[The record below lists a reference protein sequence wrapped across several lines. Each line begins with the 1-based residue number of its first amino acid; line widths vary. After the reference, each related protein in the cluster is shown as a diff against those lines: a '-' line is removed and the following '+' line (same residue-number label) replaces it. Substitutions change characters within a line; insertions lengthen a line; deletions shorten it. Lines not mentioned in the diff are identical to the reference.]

1 MESPSAPARPA
12 RPHPCDPAA
21 AAEPSPPQRPARP
34 RLVVL
39 DGFTTNPGDLC
50 WEPLEQLGQLTVHA
64 RTPPELVAERLAGA
78 DLVFTNKTRLRAAD
92 LAGAPPLRG
101 NGMLAPG
108 HDVVDGAAA
117 AARGV
122 PLCNVP
128 EYGTAS
134 VAQAVFALL
143 LELTNQTGH
152 HAALVRQG
160 RWSAGPDFS
169 FWEGSL
175 TELAGL
181 TFGVVGLG
189 RIGLAVAAIARA
201 FGMEVLAHRRQPISA
216 EGVTGVDF
224 ATLLASCDVV
234 SLHCPL
240 TPQTRGLI
248 DGERI
253 AWMKPGALLINT
265 GRGPLVN
272 EADLAAALHS
282 GRLGGAGLDV
292 LSLEPPDPTNPL
304 LHAPNCVIT
313 PHIAWATRSAR
324 ERLIR
329 AAAANAAAILAGA
342 PQSVVNG
349 V

>member
-1 MESPSAPARPA
+1 MESPSAPA
-12 RPHPCDPAA
+12 AA
-21 AAEPSPPQRPARP
+21 PEPLLSTLEPRP

-39 DGFTTNPGDLC
+39 DGFTTNPGDLS
-50 WEPLEQLGQLTVHA
+50 WEPLARLGELNVYA

-78 DLVFTNKTRLRAAD
+78 DVVFTNKTRLTAAD
-92 LAGAPPLRG
+92 LDAAPQLRG
-101 NGMLAPG
+101 IGMLSTG

-128 EYGTAS
+128 EYSTAS

-143 LELTNQTGH
+143 LELTNRTGH
-152 HAALVRQG
+152 HASLVRQG
-160 RWSAGPDFS
+160 RWSAGPDFA
-169 FWEGSL
+169 FWDGSL

-181 TFGVVGLG
+181 RFGVVGLG

-216 EGVTGVDF
+216 EGVTGVDLP
-224 ATLLASCDVV
+224 TLLASCDVV

-248 DGERI
+248 DAERI
-253 AWMKPGALLINT
+253 ALMKPGALLINT

-304 LHAPNCVIT
+304 LQAPNCVIT

-324 ERLIR
+324 QRLIE

>member
-50 WEPLEQLGQLTVHA
+50 WEPLEQLGQLSVHA

-78 DLVFTNKTRLRAAD
+78 DLVFTNKTRLSAAD
-92 LAGAPPLRG
+92 LAGAPQLRG
-101 NGMLAPG
+101 ICMLATG

>member
-1 MESPSAPARPA
+1 
-12 RPHPCDPAA
+12 
-21 AAEPSPPQRPARP
+21 
-34 RLVVL
+34 
-39 DGFTTNPGDLC
+39 
-50 WEPLEQLGQLTVHA
+50 
-64 RTPPELVAERLAGA
+64 
-78 DLVFTNKTRLRAAD
+78 
-92 LAGAPPLRG
+92 
-101 NGMLAPG
+101 
-108 HDVVDGAAA
+108 VVDGAAA

-128 EYGTAS
+128 EYSTAS

-143 LELTNQTGH
+143 LELTNRTGH

-160 RWSAGPDFS
+160 RWSAGPDFA
-169 FWEGSL
+169 FWDGSL

-181 TFGVVGLG
+181 RFGVVGLG

-201 FGMEVLAHRRQPISA
+201 FGMEVLAHRRQPMGA
-216 EGVTGVDF
+216 EGVTGVDLP
-224 ATLLASCDVV
+224 TLLASCDVV

-248 DGERI
+248 DAERI
-253 AWMKPGALLINT
+253 ALMKPGALLINT

-282 GRLGGAGLDV
+282 GRLAGAGLDV
-292 LSLEPPDPTNPL
+292 LSLEPPEATNPL

-324 ERLIR
+324 QRLIE
-329 AAAANAAAILAGA
+329 AAAANGAAILAGA

>member
-1 MESPSAPARPA
+1 LT
-12 RPHPCDPAA
+12 
-21 AAEPSPPQRPARP
+21 PPLEARP

-39 DGFTTNPGDLC
+39 DGFTTNPGDLS
-50 WEPLEQLGQLTVHA
+50 WEPLARLGELTVYE
-64 RTPPELVAERLAGA
+64 RTAPELVAERLAGA
-78 DLVFTNKTRLRAAD
+78 DVVFTNKTRLTAAD
-92 LAGAPPLRG
+92 LAAAPQLRG
-101 NGMLAPG
+101 IGMLSTG

-128 EYGTAS
+128 EYSTAS

-143 LELTNQTGH
+143 LELTNRTGH
-152 HAALVRQG
+152 HASLVRQG
-160 RWSAGPDFS
+160 RWSAGPDFA
-169 FWEGSL
+169 FWDGSL
-175 TELAGL
+175 TELAGFR
-181 TFGVVGLG
+181 FGVVGLG

-216 EGVTGVDF
+216 EGVTGVDLP
-224 ATLLASCDVV
+224 TLLASCDVV

-248 DGERI
+248 DAERI
-253 AWMKPGALLINT
+253 ALMKPGALLINT

-324 ERLIR
+324 QRLIE

>member
-1 MESPSAPARPA
+1 LT
-12 RPHPCDPAA
+12 
-21 AAEPSPPQRPARP
+21 PPLEARP

-39 DGFTTNPGDLC
+39 DGFTTNPGDLS
-50 WEPLEQLGQLTVHA
+50 WEPLARLGELTVYE
-64 RTPPELVAERLAGA
+64 RTAPELVAERLAGA
-78 DLVFTNKTRLRAAD
+78 DVVFTNKTRLTAAD
-92 LAGAPPLRG
+92 LAAAPQLRG
-101 NGMLAPG
+101 IGMLSTG

-128 EYGTAS
+128 EYSTAS

-143 LELTNQTGH
+143 LELTNRTGH
-152 HAALVRQG
+152 HASLVRQG
-160 RWSAGPDFS
+160 RWSAGPDFA
-169 FWEGSL
+169 FWDGSL

-181 TFGVVGLG
+181 RFGVVGLG

-216 EGVTGVDF
+216 EGVTGVDLP
-224 ATLLASCDVV
+224 TLLASCDVV

-248 DGERI
+248 DAERI
-253 AWMKPGALLINT
+253 ALMKPGALLINT

-324 ERLIR
+324 QRLIE

>member
-1 MESPSAPARPA
+1 MESPSAPA
-12 RPHPCDPAA
+12 AA
-21 AAEPSPPQRPARP
+21 PEPLPSTLEPRP

-39 DGFTTNPGDLC
+39 DGFTTNPGDLS
-50 WEPLEQLGQLTVHA
+50 WEPLERLGELNLYA
-64 RTPPELVAERLAGA
+64 RTPLELVAERLAGA
-78 DLVFTNKTRLRAAD
+78 DVVFTNKTRLTAAD
-92 LAGAPPLRG
+92 LDAAPQLRG
-101 NGMLAPG
+101 IGMLSTG

-128 EYGTAS
+128 EYSTAS

-143 LELTNQTGH
+143 LELTNRTGH
-152 HAALVRQG
+152 HASLVRQG
-160 RWSAGPDFS
+160 RWSAGPDFA
-169 FWEGSL
+169 FWDGSL

-181 TFGVVGLG
+181 RFGVVGLG

-216 EGVTGVDF
+216 EGVTGVDLP
-224 ATLLASCDVV
+224 TLLASCDVV

-248 DGERI
+248 DAERI
-253 AWMKPGALLINT
+253 ALMKPGALLINT

-304 LHAPNCVIT
+304 LQAPNCVIT

-324 ERLIR
+324 QRLIE

>member
-1 MESPSAPARPA
+1 MESPSAPVASQ
-12 RPHPCDPAA
+12 
-21 AAEPSPPQRPARP
+21 EPLPLPLETRP

-39 DGFTTNPGDLC
+39 DGFTTNPGDLS
-50 WEPLEQLGQLTVHA
+50 WEPLERLGELTVYA

-78 DLVFTNKTRLRAAD
+78 DVVFTNKTRLTAAD
-92 LAGAPPLRG
+92 LVAAPQLRG
-101 NGMLAPG
+101 IGMLSTG

-128 EYGTAS
+128 EYSTAS

-143 LELTNQTGH
+143 LELTNRTGH

-160 RWSAGPDFS
+160 RWSAGPDFA
-169 FWEGSL
+169 FWDGSL

-181 TFGVVGLG
+181 RFGVVGLG
-189 RIGLAVAAIARA
+189 RIGLAVAVIARA
-201 FGMEVLAHRRQPISA
+201 FGMEVLAHRRQPVSA
-216 EGVTGVDF
+216 EGVIGVDLP
-224 ATLLASCDVV
+224 TLLATCDVV

-248 DGERI
+248 DAERI
-253 AWMKPGALLINT
+253 ALMKPGALLINT

-272 EADLAAALHS
+272 EGDLAAALHS

-304 LHAPNCVIT
+304 LHAPNCGIT

-324 ERLIR
+324 QRLIE

-342 PQSVVNG
+342 PKSVVNG